1 MEKRDTIDDIIDIVL
16 PVPDP
21 APADA
26 DELTRAPLEAVREE
40 VVRQRE
46 VFERYLRVADG
57 DRSATRDDV
66 LLTEIERA
74 RTEMREA
81 EDRLRM
87 LIAYGR
93 EFVAPQP
100 YPLKTL
106 AAAAGMSI
114 SGTRSAYTSDEVAA
128 VAERTGRRPVRSTTL
143 DA

>member
-1 MEKRDTIDDIIDIVL
+1 MEKRDAIDDIIDIVL
-16 PVPDP
+16 PVPAR

-57 DRSATRDDV
+57 DRSPARQDV
-66 LLTEIERA
+66 LLAEIERA

-87 LIAYGR
+87 LVAYGR

-128 VAERTGRRPVRSTTL
+128 VAERTGRGPVRSTTL